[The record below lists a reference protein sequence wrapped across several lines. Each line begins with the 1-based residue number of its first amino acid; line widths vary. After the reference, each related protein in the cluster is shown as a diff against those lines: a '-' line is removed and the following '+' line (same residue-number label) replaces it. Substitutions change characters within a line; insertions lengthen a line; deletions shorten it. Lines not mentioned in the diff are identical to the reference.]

1 MKENKIKEIF
11 TFSEKETFALA
22 KQIGKNLKGT
32 EVILLSGELGAGKTI
47 FAKGIAAG
55 LDIDDVHQVCSP
67 SYTLIKISST
77 KFPLYHIDLYRL
89 EKESEI
95 DDLGWEDFLDQG
107 VIVVEWA
114 EKLKFD
120 LEAIRI
126 KIEVL
131 GDQKRKIRISG
142 NADCLVETI

>member
-1 MKENKIKEIF
+1 MNNNMAKEIL
-11 TFSEKETFALA
+11 TSSEKETFSLA
-22 KQIGKNLKGT
+22 KQIGKSLKGT

-55 LDIDDVHQVCSP
+55 LDITDVHQVCSP
-67 SYTLIKISST
+67 SYTLVNIYQA
-77 KFPLYHIDLYRL
+77 KFPIYHIDLYRL
-89 EKESEI
+89 ENESEI
-95 DDLGWEDFLDQG
+95 DGLGWEDFLDQG

-126 KIEVL
+126 KIKIL
-131 GDQKRKIRISG
+131 GDQKRKIRISP
-142 NADCLVETI
+142 DLFL